1 MRFTLFTF
9 FAALFALLA
18 TALAVPVAPAHPG
31 SLMGRRFVVSERD
44 APRALAA
51 AAVRA
56 NPVTTRKVAA
66 EESRADRFQ
75 KRLAQRAGL
84 KERSGEREQAEAPR
98 KLAIAARKARAL
110 GRQARREMERAQ

>member
-56 NPVTTRKVAA
+56 NPVTMRKDHV

-84 KERSGEREQAEAPR
+84 KSEEREQAEAPR

>member
-1 MRFTLFTF
+1 M
-9 FAALFALLA
+9 
-18 TALAVPVAPAHPG
+18 
-31 SLMGRRFVVSERD
+31 
-44 APRALAA
+44 
-51 AAVRA
+51 
-56 NPVTTRKVAA
+56 RKVAA

-84 KERSGEREQAEAPR
+84 KERSEEREQAEAPK